1 MLNSSAGNNMWSS
14 QSLAFPPEISLED
27 TEVTWIVLGIK
38 FFPTHVHPP
47 PQEEELKGIERGMVK
62 VFKVGEM
69 LWFRVVTEKETRE
82 KCHQRPMKIT
92 A

>member
-1 MLNSSAGNNMWSS
+1 M
-14 QSLAFPPEISLED
+14 F
-27 TEVTWIVLGIK
+27 
-38 FFPTHVHPP
+38 HPP